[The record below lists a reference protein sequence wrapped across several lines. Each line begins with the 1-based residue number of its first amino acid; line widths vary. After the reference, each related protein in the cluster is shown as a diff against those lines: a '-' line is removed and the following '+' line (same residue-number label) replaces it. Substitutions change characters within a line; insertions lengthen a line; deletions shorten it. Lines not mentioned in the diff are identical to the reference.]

1 MSAITD
7 KMKVRTDDDGNLIK
21 DNKNDIKSI
30 QKEIDILTDKS
41 KTLQIEVND
50 FKELIEKGDIGP
62 AKQQNKKSQ
71 EQLDQLD
78 KDIFE
83 MREKVMEV
91 DNLKAKIDKLQTAS
105 EAAEKKFQG
114 KEFATSEIV
123 DGKIA
128 AVYEKLKKD
137 NQMVWNETISLAEK
151 QFNEKGI
158 QETMNLLPSSIQ
170 GKNELKNTIGVLDNT
185 YKDDK
190 QNQGV
195 NDQ

>member
-1 MSAITD
+1 
-7 KMKVRTDDDGNLIK
+7 
-21 DNKNDIKSI
+21 
-30 QKEIDILTDKS
+30 
-41 KTLQIEVND
+41 
-50 FKELIEKGDIGP
+50 
-62 AKQQNKKSQ
+62 
-71 EQLDQLD
+71 
-78 KDIFE
+78 
-83 MREKVMEV
+83 MEV
-91 DNLKAKIDKLQTAS
+91 DNLKVKIDKLQTAS